1 MSKVAVYIEMKE
13 GEVRKQVFE
22 VLTFAHRGGSDVCGI
37 VLEGDAEG
45 CKGSLEEYGVSSII
59 QVKSN
64 ALANYDP
71 GVYADAAI
79 AALKHS
85 GADSLLALTSAQG
98 KDLLPRIAAKLKLP
112 LIMDAT
118 VVNVAESSVVKSHF
132 SGRANAEISLS
143 GDLKLFGVR
152 PNSVDPEA
160 KAANATVES
169 IDVDLSSDRRVVL
182 KEVVKKE
189 KLGKVELTEA
199 KIIMSGGRAIG
210 SAENFSMIFE
220 CAKHIGAA
228 VGASRAAVDSGYAP
242 HEMQVGQTG
251 KTVSPNVY
259 IACGISGAVQH
270 FAGMKTSKV
279 IVAINKNPDAPIF
292 NKCDYGIV
300 GDIFDVVPELSK
312 VFQELS

>member
-64 ALANYDP
+64 VLANYDP

-160 KAANATVES
+160 KAASATVES
-169 IDVDLSSDRRVVL
+169 IDADLSSDSRV
-182 KEVVKKE
+182 
-189 KLGKVELTEA
+189 
-199 KIIMSGGRAIG
+199 GGYCG
-210 SAENFSMIFE
+210 QPPSP
-220 CAKHIGAA
+220 G
-228 VGASRAAVDSGYAP
+228 RAAVLHRWNYCRTKPVSLRPLRRSSPSTAKLLPTRTRHMDS
-242 HEMQVGQTG
+242 
-251 KTVSPNVY
+251 
-259 IACGISGAVQH
+259 
-270 FAGMKTSKV
+270 
-279 IVAINKNPDAPIF
+279 
-292 NKCDYGIV
+292 
-300 GDIFDVVPELSK
+300 L
-312 VFQELS
+312 